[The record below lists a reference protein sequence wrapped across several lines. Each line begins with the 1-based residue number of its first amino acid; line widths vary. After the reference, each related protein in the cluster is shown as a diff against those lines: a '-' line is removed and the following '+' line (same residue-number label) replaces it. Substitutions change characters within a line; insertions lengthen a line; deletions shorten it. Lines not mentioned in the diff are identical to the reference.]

1 MSTKSAVVTG
11 ANSGLGYAIACAL
24 CEQGYKVVMACR
36 NPQKAADALAQLRAS
51 VANADALVIQLD
63 LSDLESV
70 RAFADQFKAQVGELD
85 LLVNNAG
92 IVAMPLERNSRG
104 YEMQF
109 ATNYLGAFA
118 LTGLLLPVFRRSG
131 SPRIVNI
138 GSLAHRFGKL
148 VLDDLNWEH
157 EEYNEWQ
164 GYARSK
170 VAMLA
175 FTQELSRRLQRSN
188 SPVTALAAHPGF
200 ANTNAGKNSPKV
212 AAKGPIRKLMQ
223 ELMTPLIPTA
233 HQAARPALHAA
244 LGDTIQG
251 GEYYGPRGLFEIA
264 GKPGKAKINPEA
276 LDEDRARQLWALSEQ
291 LSDVRYLSEPA

>member
-1 MSTKSAVVTG
+1 M
-11 ANSGLGYAIACAL
+11 
-24 CEQGYKVVMACR
+24 
-36 NPQKAADALAQLRAS
+36 RAS

-70 RAFADQFKAQVGELD
+70 RAFAAQFEAQVGELD

-118 LTGLLLPVFRRSG
+118 LTGLLLPVFRSSG